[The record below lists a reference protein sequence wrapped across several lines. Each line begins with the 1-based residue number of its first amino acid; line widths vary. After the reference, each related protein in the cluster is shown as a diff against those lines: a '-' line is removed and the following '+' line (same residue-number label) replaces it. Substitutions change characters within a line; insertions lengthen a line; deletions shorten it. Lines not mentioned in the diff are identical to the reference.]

1 MLASLNQLSAIPSI
15 LRARPYATRGQLLA
29 YQNVRLRRLVA
40 HAYENV
46 PYYRRLF
53 DEHRVEPARVLT
65 AGDLVALPVTSRR
78 DLQSADDAEIVARGV
93 DRAAL
98 ISRPTSGASGEPL
111 VVRRT
116 WSEERLLNSLRRRA
130 MGEYGLR
137 ARDKVAY
144 VTLKRSPD
152 ARDHQL
158 PLRLFQSA
166 GFYRRS
172 VIDCLLPPE
181 EVVESLG
188 RFKPDVLV
196 GYAGVLARVAE
207 TIGRGGAGSIR
218 PRFVV
223 AGAEVLTAEMR
234 ERVEGAF
241 GVPVYDVY
249 GSHEFNLLAWQCKAS
264 SSFHTCDDG
273 VIVEVLKD
281 GRPARPGE
289 RGEVVATGLHS
300 FAMPLIRYRLGDVV
314 TKGEGA
320 CGCGQPF
327 STVESIQGRAYES
340 FALPGRPPVYSF
352 ELWSAVRAAA
362 SWVSVYQLAEERP
375 RRFVLRV
382 VPRVTPSEG
391 ERAALAEALRAA
403 LGPGVE
409 SEVRLVGEI
418 PAGAAGKLR
427 AFVTPDGPAADRSDG
442 EKPAPF

>member
-1 MLASLNQLSAIPSI
+1 MLASLNHLSAIPSI
-15 LRARPYATRGQLLA
+15 LRARSYATREQLLL
-29 YQNVRLRRLVA
+29 YQNERLRRLVA

-53 DEHRVEPARVLT
+53 DEHGVEPVRVRT
-65 AGDLVALPVTSRR
+65 VGDLAALPVTSKR
-78 DLQSADDAEIVARGV
+78 DLQSAADAEIVARGV
-93 DRAAL
+93 DRTAL
-98 ISRPTSGASGEPL
+98 IARPTSGASGEPL

-116 WSEERLLNSLRRRA
+116 WSEERLLNSFRRRA
-130 MGEYGLR
+130 MNEYGLR

-144 VTLKRSPD
+144 VTLKRRPD
-152 ARDHQL
+152 ARDRQL

-172 VIDCLLPPE
+172 VFDCLLPPE
-181 EVVESLG
+181 EIVESLR

-207 TIGRGGAGSIR
+207 AVGRGEAGSIR

-234 ERVEGAF
+234 GLVEGAF

-249 GSHEFNLLAWQCKAS
+249 GSHEFNLVAWQCVAS

-273 VIVEVLKD
+273 LIVEVLKD

-300 FAMPLIRYRLGDVV
+300 FAMPFIRYRLGDVV
-314 TKGEGA
+314 TKGEEV
-320 CGCGQPF
+320 CRCGQPF
-327 STVESIQGRAYES
+327 STVEAIQGRSYERLT
-340 FALPGRPPVYSF
+340 LPGRPPVYSF
-352 ELWSAVRAAA
+352 ELWSAVRGAA
-362 SWVSVYQLAEERP
+362 SWVSVYQLAQEPP

-382 VPRVTPSEG
+382 VPRGTPSEG
-391 ERAALAEALRAA
+391 EVAELSEALRAT

-409 SEVRLVGEI
+409 SEVRLVRDI
-418 PAGAAGKLR
+418 PADATGKFR
-427 AFVTPDGPAADRSDG
+427 AFRTPVGPDDDAGDG
-442 EKPAPF
+442 ERPAPF